1 MAQDQTPIEETAQS
15 NAGLPADVDP
25 RLKDILDLSNYDPEN
40 IFNRYIPQ
48 KEIAEK
54 IGEKLLKEKYSAG
67 KKNTQKGFFNS
78 DINRD
83 VGLITDA
90 IGLQAVADLCGMG
103 MLMDKSGAS
112 YFDKVTDTLSRIF
125 SQLGFDEETFK
136 EIFAYYK
143 EYDKY
148 DESSEALKKKAFDAI
163 KITFKMTPFIS
174 DDDANAGEESTGSL
188 PCVEAAA
195 QTVKALMGI
204 RTALLNDSSIKDRTY
219 KFSGNELVLGE
230 FVERLNYLICYAM
243 DWINSAVIPA
253 SSEKIRYDIDG
264 TEAESPIVEYLGWN
278 FFKDDSNKDD
288 SNKDDS
294 NKEYEPSIYMT
305 YSVCSAYMSLYE
317 VVYPYYY
324 ESKRDGKDW
333 IEAFKSEE
341 EFRKMRGESVPYSE
355 ADAKLALLIN
365 TQYARL
371 KKRCMTAGRYEELRC
386 RGRIDIATKFIGQNY
401 TEVDMADILNS
412 TTNDALINTVLH
424 ALILIYA
431 GIDIDY
437 KKIGEKINK
446 PSLQTSFY
454 EEIQYALQNVLRVY
468 NRLKAEDKLY
478 IVEQYVLSF
487 NEKMPPSKAGIA
499 KQLRRQRI
507 QVASTLPMLIRA
519 YNEVSRYLVKFPQ
532 KQNTE
537 YLALIMENRTGE
549 ESKKEWMWDL
559 DGYNLMSEANFVRA
573 LSDFYEYYD
582 RYERV
587 YIKGESE
594 KLAERERKQ
603 EEERS
608 ENRAYIEL
616 QRKYADLE
624 KEKEAKEK
632 EIKRLKTESDP
643 ILSRLDEFVDSLME
657 KNRKKYAKLIFNT
670 VIEDCHRNI
679 KDEKKGTCA
688 YIEDSLQW
696 KAAELLALT
705 LLPVKSRGGTYK
717 KVFVKNDDGTSNFK
731 DTEKMVREK
740 IIEPLTDKQDQ
751 D

>member
-15 NAGLPADVDP
+15 NTGLSADIDT

-54 IGEKLLKEKYSAG
+54 IGEKLLKEKYSTG

-78 DINRD
+78 DISRD

-103 MLMDKSGAS
+103 MPVAP
-112 YFDKVTDTLSRIF
+112 YFEKVTDTLSRIF
-125 SQLGFDEETFK
+125 SQLGFDEETFEK
-136 EIFAYYK
+136 IVAYYK
-143 EYDKY
+143 NY
-148 DESSEALKKKAFDAI
+148 DESSEAVNKKAFDAI

-174 DDDANAGEESTGSL
+174 DEDVNAGEESTGSL

-204 RTALLNDSSIKDRTY
+204 RTALLNDSSIKGKTY
-219 KFSGNELVLGE
+219 KFSGSELVLGK

-253 SSEKIRYDIDG
+253 SSEIRYDIDG

-278 FFKDDSNKDD
+278 FFKDDSNE
-288 SNKDDS
+288 
-294 NKEYEPSIYMT
+294 EYEPSIYMT
-305 YSVCSAYMSLYE
+305 YSVCSAYMSLFE

-324 ESKRDGKDW
+324 ESKRDGRDW
-333 IEAFKSEE
+333 IKAFKSEE
-341 EFRKMRGESVPYSE
+341 EFRDMRGESVPYSE
-355 ADAKLALLIN
+355 ADAKLARLIN

-437 KKIGEKINK
+437 KKIGEKIKK

-487 NEKMPPSKAGIA
+487 NEKMPSSKAGIA

-549 ESKKEWMWDL
+549 EGKKEWMWDL

-603 EEERS
+603 EEERR
-608 ENRAYIEL
+608 ENSAYIEL
-616 QRKYADLE
+616 QSKYADLE
-624 KEKEAKEK
+624 KEKEEAKK
-632 EIKRLKTESDP
+632 EIERLRTESDP

-657 KNRKKYAKLIFNT
+657 KNRQKYAELIFDT
-670 VIEDCHRNI
+670 VIEDCHRDI
-679 KDEKKGTCA
+679 KRENKGA
-688 YIEDSLQW
+688 YIEKSLQW

-705 LLPVKSRGGTYK
+705 LLPVKSKGGTYEM
-717 KVFVKNDDGTSNFK
+717 VFLKNDDGTPNFK

-740 IIEPLTDKQDQ
+740 MIEPLTDKQDQ

>member
-78 DINRD
+78 DISRD

-103 MLMDKSGAS
+103 MLMNMDKDKSGAS

-125 SQLGFDEETFK
+125 SQLGFDEETFEK
-136 EIFAYYK
+136 IVAYY
-143 EYDKY
+143 EKY
-148 DESSEALKKKAFDAI
+148 GKSSEAFNKKAFDAI

-174 DDDANAGEESTGSL
+174 DDDVNASEESTGSL

-204 RTALLNDSSIKDRTY
+204 RTALLNDSSIKGRTY
-219 KFSGNELVLGE
+219 KFSGNELVLGK

-253 SSEKIRYDIDG
+253 SSEIRYDIDG

-278 FFKDDSNKDD
+278 FFKDDSNE
-288 SNKDDS
+288 
-294 NKEYEPSIYMT
+294 EYEPSIYMT
-305 YSVCSAYMSLYE
+305 YSVCSAYMSLFE

-487 NEKMPPSKAGIA
+487 NEKMPSSKAGIA

-549 ESKKEWMWDL
+549 EGKKEWMWDL

-603 EEERS
+603 EEERR
-608 ENRAYIEL
+608 ENSAYIEL
-616 QRKYADLE
+616 QSKYADLE
-624 KEKEAKEK
+624 EEKKAADNAKEAAEN
-632 EIKRLKTESDP
+632 EIERLKEENENKTDP
-643 ILSRLDEFVDSLME
+643 VVKALETFVDSLIE
-657 KNRKKYAKLIFNT
+657 KKKDEYAGLIFNA
-670 VIEDCHRNI
+670 VIEDCR
-679 KDEKKGTCA
+679 KDVGSAYKEK
-688 YIEDSLQW
+688 SLQW
-696 KAAELLALT
+696 KAAELLVLT
-705 LLPVKSRGGTYK
+705 LLPGKSEDGTYGDIFIK
-717 KVFVKNDDGTSNFK
+717 GKDGMEPTFEEKAAKVKDIIMDLAKN
-731 DTEKMVREK
+731 
-740 IIEPLTDKQDQ
+740 QDQ

>member
-54 IGEKLLKEKYSAG
+54 IGEKLLKEKYSTG

-78 DINRD
+78 DISRD

-103 MLMDKSGAS
+103 MPMNMDKDKSGAS

-125 SQLGFDEETFK
+125 SQLGFNEETFEK
-136 EIFAYYK
+136 IVAYYEK
-143 EYDKY
+143 YDK
-148 DESSEALKKKAFDAI
+148 SSEAFNKKAFDAI

-174 DDDANAGEESTGSL
+174 DDDVNASEESTGSL

-204 RTALLNDSSIKDRTY
+204 RTALLNDSSIKGRTY
-219 KFSGNELVLGE
+219 KFSGNELVLGK

-253 SSEKIRYDIDG
+253 SSEIRYDIDG

-278 FFKDDSNKDD
+278 FFKDDSNE
-288 SNKDDS
+288 
-294 NKEYEPSIYMT
+294 EYEPSIYMT
-305 YSVCSAYMSLYE
+305 YSVCSAYMSLFE

-333 IEAFKSEE
+333 IKAFESEE

-603 EEERS
+603 EEERR
-608 ENRAYIEL
+608 ENSAYIKL
-616 QRKYADLE
+616 QSKYADLE
-624 KEKEAKEK
+624 KAKAEAEK
-632 EIKRLKTESDP
+632 EIERLKTESDP

-657 KNRKKYAKLIFNT
+657 KNRKKYAELIFNT
-670 VIEDCHRNI
+670 VIEDCHRDI
-679 KDEKKGTCA
+679 KEANQGA

-705 LLPVKSRGGTYK
+705 LLPVKSRGGTYE

-740 IIEPLTDKQDQ
+740 MIQPLTDKQDQ

>member
-1 MAQDQTPIEETAQS
+1 MAQDQTPIEETVQS

-125 SQLGFDEETFK
+125 SQLGFNEEVFEK
-136 EIFAYYK
+136 IKVYIDNYNK
-143 EYDKY
+143 
-148 DESSEALKKKAFDAI
+148 SSEAFNKKAFDAI

-219 KFSGNELVLGE
+219 KFSGKELVLGE

-253 SSEKIRYDIDG
+253 SGEKIRYDIDG

-305 YSVCSAYMSLYE
+305 YSVCSAYMSLFE

-333 IEAFKSEE
+333 IKAFESEE

-487 NEKMPPSKAGIA
+487 NEKMPSSKAGIA

-549 ESKKEWMWDL
+549 EGKKEWMWDL

-603 EEERS
+603 EEERR

-624 KEKEAKEK
+624 NEKAEAKA
-632 EIKRLKTESDP
+632 EIERLKTESDP

-657 KNRKKYAKLIFNT
+657 KNREKYAKLIFNT
-670 VIEDCHRNI
+670 VIEDCHRDI
-679 KDEKKGTCA
+679 KNEKKGTCA

-705 LLPVKSRGGTYK
+705 LIPVKSRGGTYK
-717 KVFVKNDDGTSNFK
+717 MVFVKNDDGTSNFK

-740 IIEPLTDKQDQ
+740 IIEPLTVTQDQ

>member
-78 DINRD
+78 DISRD

-103 MLMDKSGAS
+103 MLMNMDKDKSGAS

-125 SQLGFDEETFK
+125 SQLGFDEETFEK
-136 EIFAYYK
+136 IVAYY
-143 EYDKY
+143 EKY
-148 DESSEALKKKAFDAI
+148 GKSSEAFNKKAFDAI

-174 DDDANAGEESTGSL
+174 DDDVNASEESTGSL

-204 RTALLNDSSIKDRTY
+204 RTALLNDSSIKGRTY
-219 KFSGNELVLGE
+219 KFSGNELVLGK

-253 SSEKIRYDIDG
+253 SSEIRYDIDG

-278 FFKDDSNKDD
+278 FFKDDSKE
-288 SNKDDS
+288 
-294 NKEYEPSIYMT
+294 EYEPSIYMT
-305 YSVCSAYMSLYE
+305 YSVCSAYMSLFE

-333 IEAFKSEE
+333 IKAFESEK

-487 NEKMPPSKAGIA
+487 NEKMPSSKAGIA

-549 ESKKEWMWDL
+549 EGKKEWMWDL

-603 EEERS
+603 EEERR
-608 ENRAYIEL
+608 ENSAYIEL
-616 QRKYADLE
+616 QSKYADLE
-624 KEKEAKEK
+624 KANEAAVN
-632 EIKRLKTESDP
+632 EIERLKEESKNKIDP
-643 ILSRLDEFVDSLME
+643 IVNALETFVYSLME
-657 KNRKKYAKLIFNT
+657 KKGKEYAKIIFNA
-670 VIEDCHRNI
+670 VIEDCH
-679 KDEKKGTCA
+679 KDVKGA

-696 KAAELLALT
+696 KAAELLVLT
-705 LLPVKSRGGTYK
+705 LLPGKSTDGTYGDIFIQGQDGMPPTFEETAT
-717 KVFVKNDDGTSNFK
+717 KVK
-731 DTEKMVREK
+731 D
-740 IIEPLTDKQDQ
+740 IIMDLAKKQDP

>member
-1 MAQDQTPIEETAQS
+1 MAQEQMPIEETAQS
-15 NAGLPADVDP
+15 NDGLPADVDP

-78 DINRD
+78 DISRD

-103 MLMDKSGAS
+103 MLMNMDKDKSGAS

-125 SQLGFDEETFK
+125 SQLGFDEETFEK
-136 EIFAYYK
+136 IFAYYK
-143 EYDKY
+143 NY
-148 DESSEALKKKAFDAI
+148 DESSEALNKKTFDAI

-174 DDDANAGEESTGSL
+174 DDDVNAGEESTGSL

-204 RTALLNDSSIKDRTY
+204 RTALLNDSSIKGRTY
-219 KFSGNELVLGE
+219 KFSGNELVLGK

-253 SSEKIRYDIDG
+253 SSEIRYDIDG

-278 FFKDDSNKDD
+278 FFKDDSNE
-288 SNKDDS
+288 
-294 NKEYEPSIYMT
+294 EYEPSIYMT
-305 YSVCSAYMSLYE
+305 YSVCSAYMSLFE

-333 IEAFKSEE
+333 IKAFKSEE

-355 ADAKLALLIN
+355 ADAKLARLIN

-487 NEKMPPSKAGIA
+487 NEKMPSSKAGIA

-549 ESKKEWMWDL
+549 EGKKEWMWDL

-603 EEERS
+603 EEERR
-608 ENRAYIEL
+608 ENSAYIEL
-616 QRKYADLE
+616 QSKYADLE
-624 KEKEAKEK
+624 KKKKEK
-632 EIKRLKTESDP
+632 ESEIERLKEESKNKIDP
-643 ILSRLDEFVDSLME
+643 IVKALETFVYSLME
-657 KNRKKYAKLIFNT
+657 KKVEEYAGLIFDT
-670 VIEDCHRNI
+670 MIEDCR
-679 KDEKKGTCA
+679 KDVGSAYKEK
-688 YIEDSLQW
+688 SLQW
-696 KAAELLALT
+696 KAAELLVLT
-705 LLPVKSRGGTYK
+705 LLPGKSTDGTYGDIFIK
-717 KVFVKNDDGTSNFK
+717 GKDGMPPTFEEKAAKVK
-731 DTEKMVREK
+731 D
-740 IIEPLTDKQDQ
+740 IIMDLAKKQDP

>member
-78 DINRD
+78 DISRD

-103 MLMDKSGAS
+103 MLMNMDKDKSGAS

-125 SQLGFDEETFK
+125 SQLGFDEETFEK
-136 EIFAYYK
+136 IVAYY
-143 EYDKY
+143 EKY
-148 DESSEALKKKAFDAI
+148 DSSSEALNKKAFDAI

-174 DDDANAGEESTGSL
+174 DDDVNAGEESTGSL

-195 QTVKALMGI
+195 QTIKALMGI
-204 RTALLNDSSIKDRTY
+204 RTALLNDSSIKGRKY
-219 KFSGNELVLGE
+219 KFSDNELVLGK

-253 SSEKIRYDIDG
+253 SSEIRYDIDG

-278 FFKDDSNKDD
+278 FFKDDSKE
-288 SNKDDS
+288 
-294 NKEYEPSIYMT
+294 EYEPSIYMT
-305 YSVCSAYMSLYE
+305 YSVCSAYMSLFE

-487 NEKMPPSKAGIA
+487 NEKMPSSKAGIA

-549 ESKKEWMWDL
+549 EGKKEWMWDL

-603 EEERS
+603 EEERR
-608 ENRAYIEL
+608 ENSAYIEL
-616 QRKYADLE
+616 QSKYADLE
-624 KEKEAKEK
+624 KAKAEAEK
-632 EIKRLKTESDP
+632 EIERLKTESDP

-657 KNRKKYAKLIFNT
+657 KNRKKYAELIFNT
-670 VIEDCHRNI
+670 VIEDCHRDI
-679 KDEKKGTCA
+679 KRENKGA
-688 YIEDSLQW
+688 YIKDSLQW

-705 LLPVKSRGGTYK
+705 LLPVKSKGGTYEM
-717 KVFVKNDDGTSNFK
+717 VFVKNDDGSPNFK

-740 IIEPLTDKQDQ
+740 MIEPLTDKQDQ

>member
-1 MAQDQTPIEETAQS
+1 MAQEQMPIEETAQS
-15 NAGLPADVDP
+15 KVDLPADVDP

-40 IFNRYIPQ
+40 IFNRYLPQ
-48 KEIAEK
+48 EEIAK
-54 IGEKLLKEKYSAG
+54 MIGGKLLKEKYST

-78 DINRD
+78 DISRD

-103 MLMDKSGAS
+103 MPVAD
-112 YFDKVTDTLSRIF
+112 YFEKVTDTLSRIF
-125 SQLGFDEETFK
+125 SQLGFNEEVFEK
-136 EIFAYYK
+136 IKVYIDNYNK
-143 EYDKY
+143 
-148 DESSEALKKKAFDAI
+148 SSEALNKKAFDAI

-174 DDDANAGEESTGSL
+174 DDDVSAGEESTGSL

-195 QTVKALMGI
+195 QTIKALMGI
-204 RTALLNDSSIKDRTY
+204 RTALLNDSSIKGKTY
-219 KFSGNELVLGE
+219 KFSGNELVLGK

-253 SSEKIRYDIDG
+253 SSEIRYDIEG

-278 FFKDDSNKDD
+278 FFKDDSNE
-288 SNKDDS
+288 
-294 NKEYEPSIYMT
+294 EYEPSIYMT
-305 YSVCSAYMSLYE
+305 YSVCSAYMSLFE

-324 ESKRDGKDW
+324 QSKRDDKDW
-333 IEAFKSEE
+333 IKTFENEE
-341 EFRKMRGESVPYSE
+341 EFRKMRGEGVPYSE

-487 NEKMPPSKAGIA
+487 NEKMPSSKAGIA

-549 ESKKEWMWDL
+549 EGKKEWMWDL

-603 EEERS
+603 EEERR
-608 ENRAYIEL
+608 ENSAYIEL
-616 QRKYADLE
+616 QSKYADLE
-624 KEKEAKEK
+624 EEKKAADNAKEAAEN
-632 EIKRLKTESDP
+632 EIERLKEENENKTDP
-643 ILSRLDEFVDSLME
+643 VVKALETFVDSLIE
-657 KNRKKYAKLIFNT
+657 KKKDEYAGLIFNA
-670 VIEDCHRNI
+670 VIEDCR
-679 KDEKKGTCA
+679 KDVGSAYKEK
-688 YIEDSLQW
+688 SLQW
-696 KAAELLALT
+696 KAAELLVLT
-705 LLPVKSRGGTYK
+705 LLPGKSEDGTYGDIFIK
-717 KVFVKNDDGTSNFK
+717 GKDGMPPTFEEKAAKVKDIIMDLAKN
-731 DTEKMVREK
+731 
-740 IIEPLTDKQDQ
+740 QDQ

>member
-15 NAGLPADVDP
+15 NVVLPADIDT

-78 DINRD
+78 DISRD

-103 MLMDKSGAS
+103 MLMNMDKDKSGAS

-125 SQLGFDEETFK
+125 SQLGFDEETFEK
-136 EIFAYYK
+136 IFAYYK
-143 EYDKY
+143 NY
-148 DESSEALKKKAFDAI
+148 DESSEALNKKTFDTI

-174 DDDANAGEESTGSL
+174 DDDVNAGEESTGSL

-204 RTALLNDSSIKDRTY
+204 RTALLNDSSIKGRTY
-219 KFSGNELVLGE
+219 KFSGNELVLGK

-253 SSEKIRYDIDG
+253 SSEIRYDIDG

-278 FFKDDSNKDD
+278 FFKDDSNE
-288 SNKDDS
+288 
-294 NKEYEPSIYMT
+294 EYEPSIYMT
-305 YSVCSAYMSLYE
+305 YSVCSAYMSLFE

-333 IEAFKSEE
+333 IKAFESEE

-355 ADAKLALLIN
+355 ADAKLARLIN

-487 NEKMPPSKAGIA
+487 NEKMPSSKAGIA

-549 ESKKEWMWDL
+549 EGKKEWMWDL

-603 EEERS
+603 EEERR
-608 ENRAYIEL
+608 ENSAYIEL
-616 QRKYADLE
+616 QSKYADLE
-624 KEKEAKEK
+624 KANKAAVKENE
-632 EIKRLKTESDP
+632 RLKEESKNKIDP
-643 ILSRLDEFVDSLME
+643 VSALEIVVNSLME
-657 KNRKKYAKLIFNT
+657 KNKKKYAELIFNT
-670 VIEDCHRNI
+670 VIEDCR
-679 KDEKKGTCA
+679 KDVGSAYEK
-688 YIEDSLQW
+688 DSLQW
-696 KAAELLALT
+696 KAAELLVLT
-705 LLPVKSRGGTYK
+705 LLPGKSENGTYEDIFIKGKDGMPPTFEK
-717 KVFVKNDDGTSNFK
+717 KAAKVKD
-731 DTEKMVREK
+731 
-740 IIEPLTDKQDQ
+740 IIMDLAKKQDP

>member
-1 MAQDQTPIEETAQS
+1 MAQEQMPIEETAQS
-15 NAGLPADVDP
+15 KVDLPADVDP

-40 IFNRYIPQ
+40 IFNRYLPQ
-48 KEIAEK
+48 EEIAK
-54 IGEKLLKEKYSAG
+54 MIGGKLLKEKYST

-78 DINRD
+78 DISRD

-103 MLMDKSGAS
+103 MPVAD
-112 YFDKVTDTLSRIF
+112 YFEKVTDTLSRIF
-125 SQLGFDEETFK
+125 SQLGFNEEVFEK
-136 EIFAYYK
+136 IKVYIDNYNK
-143 EYDKY
+143 
-148 DESSEALKKKAFDAI
+148 SSEAVNKKAFDAI

-174 DDDANAGEESTGSL
+174 DDDVNAGEESTGSL

-195 QTVKALMGI
+195 QTIKALMGI
-204 RTALLNDSSIKDRTY
+204 RTALLNDSSIKGKTY
-219 KFSGNELVLGE
+219 KFSGNELVLGK

-253 SSEKIRYDIDG
+253 SSVIRYDIEG

-278 FFKDDSNKDD
+278 FFKDDSNE
-288 SNKDDS
+288 
-294 NKEYEPSIYMT
+294 EYEPSIYMT
-305 YSVCSAYMSLYE
+305 YSVCSAYMSLFE

-324 ESKRDGKDW
+324 QSKRDDKDW
-333 IEAFKSEE
+333 IKTFENEE
-341 EFRKMRGESVPYSE
+341 EFRKMRGEGVPYSE

-487 NEKMPPSKAGIA
+487 NEKMPSSKAGIA

-549 ESKKEWMWDL
+549 EGKKEWMWDL

-603 EEERS
+603 EEERR
-608 ENRAYIEL
+608 ENSAYIEL
-616 QRKYADLE
+616 QSKYADLE
-624 KEKEAKEK
+624 EEKKAAEK
-632 EIKRLKTESDP
+632 EIERLKTESDP

-657 KNRKKYAKLIFNT
+657 KNRRKYAELIFDT
-670 VIEDCHRNI
+670 VIEDCHRDI
-679 KDEKKGTCA
+679 KRENKGA
-688 YIEDSLQW
+688 YIKDSLQW

-705 LLPVKSRGGTYK
+705 LLPVKSKGGTYEM
-717 KVFVKNDDGTSNFK
+717 VFVKNDDGTPNFK

-740 IIEPLTDKQDQ
+740 MIEPLTDKQDQ

>member
-1 MAQDQTPIEETAQS
+1 MAQEQMPIEETAQS

-40 IFNRYIPQ
+40 IFNRYLPQ
-48 KEIAEK
+48 EEIAK
-54 IGEKLLKEKYSAG
+54 MIGGKLLKEKYSAG

-78 DINRD
+78 DISRD

-103 MLMDKSGAS
+103 MPVAD

-125 SQLGFDEETFK
+125 SQLGFNEEVFEK
-136 EIFAYYK
+136 IKVYIDNYNK
-143 EYDKY
+143 
-148 DESSEALKKKAFDAI
+148 SSEAVNKKAFDAI

-174 DDDANAGEESTGSL
+174 DDDVNAGEESTGSL

-195 QTVKALMGI
+195 QTIKALMGI
-204 RTALLNDSSIKDRTY
+204 RTALLNDSSIKGRTY
-219 KFSGNELVLGE
+219 KFSGNELVLGK

-253 SSEKIRYDIDG
+253 SSEIKYDIEG

-278 FFKDDSNKDD
+278 FFKDDSKE
-288 SNKDDS
+288 
-294 NKEYEPSIYMT
+294 EYEPSIYMT
-305 YSVCSAYMSLYE
+305 YSVCSAYMSLFE

-333 IEAFKSEE
+333 IKAFESEE

-549 ESKKEWMWDL
+549 EGKKEWMWDL

-603 EEERS
+603 EEERR
-608 ENRAYIEL
+608 ENSAYIEL
-616 QRKYADLE
+616 QSKYADLE
-624 KEKEAKEK
+624 KEKKAAKK
-632 EIKRLKTESDP
+632 EIERLEEESKNKIDP
-643 ILSRLDEFVDSLME
+643 VSALEIVVNSLME
-657 KNRKKYAKLIFNT
+657 KNKKKYAGLIFNT
-670 VIEDCHRNI
+670 VIEDCRN
-679 KDEKKGTCA
+679 DVGSA
-688 YIEDSLQW
+688 YIKDSLQW
-696 KAAELLALT
+696 KAAELLVLT
-705 LLPVKSRGGTYK
+705 LLPGKSENGTYGDIFIK
-717 KVFVKNDDGTSNFK
+717 GKDGMEPTFEEKAAKVK
-731 DTEKMVREK
+731 D
-740 IIEPLTDKQDQ
+740 IIMDLAKKQDQ

>member
-103 MLMDKSGAS
+103 MRMNMDKDKSGAS
-112 YFDKVTDTLSRIF
+112 YFDKVTDTLARIF
-125 SQLGFDEETFK
+125 SQLGFNEETFEK
-136 EIFAYYK
+136 IVAYYEK
-143 EYDKY
+143 YDK
-148 DESSEALKKKAFDAI
+148 SSEAFNKKAFDAI

-174 DDDANAGEESTGSL
+174 DDDVNASEENTGSL

-204 RTALLNDSSIKDRTY
+204 RTALLNDSSIKGRTY
-219 KFSGNELVLGE
+219 KFSGNELVLGK

-253 SSEKIRYDIDG
+253 SSEIRYDIDG

-278 FFKDDSNKDD
+278 FFKDDSNE
-288 SNKDDS
+288 
-294 NKEYEPSIYMT
+294 EYEPSIYMT
-305 YSVCSAYMSLYE
+305 YSVCSAYMSLFE

-333 IEAFKSEE
+333 IKAFESEE

-446 PSLQTSFY
+446 PSLQTSFF

-487 NEKMPPSKAGIA
+487 NEKMPSSKAGIA

-603 EEERS
+603 EEERR
-608 ENRAYIEL
+608 ENSAYIEL
-616 QRKYADLE
+616 QSKYADLE
-624 KEKEAKEK
+624 KANEAAEK
-632 EIKRLKTESDP
+632 EIERLEEESKNKIDP
-643 ILSRLDEFVDSLME
+643 VSALEIVVNSLME
-657 KNRKKYAKLIFNT
+657 KNKKKYAGLIFNT
-670 VIEDCHRNI
+670 VIEDCR
-679 KDEKKGTCA
+679 KDVGSAYEK
-688 YIEDSLQW
+688 DSLQW
-696 KAAELLALT
+696 KAAELLVLT
-705 LLPVKSRGGTYK
+705 LLPVKAEDGTYGDIFIK
-717 KVFVKNDDGTSNFK
+717 GKDGMSPTFEEKAAKVK
-731 DTEKMVREK
+731 D
-740 IIEPLTDKQDQ
+740 IIMDLATKTQDQ